1 MKRPLAA
8 LWRLS
13 AVAAG
18 AAALV
23 VVAGC
28 TTNDAA
34 NSAKVRDLAFW
45 CHDNLGI
52 TEVHSQPM
60 NDCIRR
66 NWNRDLT
73 ETTTPTQ

>member
-8 LWRLS
+8 LCRLS
-13 AVAAG
+13 TVATTSATVV
-18 AAALV
+18 LV
-23 VVAGC
+23 VGC

-34 NSAKVRDLAFW
+34 TSAKIRDLAFW

-60 NDCIRR
+60 DDCIRR
-66 NWNRDLT
+66 NWNRDT
-73 ETTTPTQ
+73 SETTTANQ